1 MMAAANDAAN
11 ETVAIAEV
19 PTPVGLFVLAV
30 TEIGLVASGWGSRA
44 RLADR
49 LGLAEVHDADRTA
62 FAVAELNAYFAGDL
76 KVFETPMDWRLM
88 SGSRLQVLQALH
100 KVPYGTAV
108 TYGELAARSG
118 SKVPARGIG
127 SIMGSN
133 PIPIFVPC
141 HRVIAAGTGLGGF
154 SGGEGVETK
163 RRLLTHE
170 GYLQPTLLDL

>member
-1 MMAAANDAAN
+1 MMT
-11 ETVAIAEV
+11 TVAFAEV
-19 PTPVGLFVLAV
+19 PTPVGPFVLAV
-30 TEIGLVASGWGSRA
+30 TERGLVASGWGSRA
-44 RLADR
+44 GLAGR

-62 FAVAELNAYFAGDL
+62 SVVAELHAYFAGDL
-76 KVFETPMDWRLM
+76 RTFTTPVDWRLM

-108 TYGELAARSG
+108 TYGELARRAG
-118 SKVPARGIG
+118 STVPARGIG

-133 PIPIFVPC
+133 PIPIVVPC
-141 HRVIAAGTGLGGF
+141 HRVIAGNGLGGF

>member
-1 MMAAANDAAN
+1 MAPRGDS
-11 ETVAIAEV
+11 VAFADV
-19 PTPVGLFVLAV
+19 ATPVGPFVLAV
-30 TEIGLVASGWGSRA
+30 TEAGLVASGWGSRA

-49 LGLAEVHDADRTA
+49 LGLAEVHDSDRTA
-62 FAVAELNAYFAGDL
+62 SVVAELNAYFAGDL
-76 KVFETPMDWRLM
+76 KEFETPVDWRLM
-88 SGSRLQVLQALH
+88 SGTRLQVLQALH

-108 TYGELAARSG
+108 TYGELARLSG
-118 SKVPARGIG
+118 STVPARGIG

-133 PIPIFVPC
+133 PIPIVVPC
-141 HRVIAAGTGLGGF
+141 HRVIAAGNGLGGF